1 MLATALAVYVGRLG
15 SPLAVSVLSTA
26 LFSSAM
32 VFTPLW
38 GALGDATGRQRVGVL
53 VPIYLLAEVDVTPVA
68 MGLLLTVSPI
78 GQVVFVPIVGR
89 LADAGPLRRVVL
101 AGFLAIDA
109 GFSALDIDVIA
120 VVGRVVPRNRES
132 AFLGLRA
139 TAGGLGGVIGPTL
152 VGVGVV
158 AVGYPA
164 AFAAAGVVALIGA
177 GLAAARSPDPPARPA
192 GDTGPVPGPRI
203 ETAVGIPR
211 PLGWSRPSLDEGDQD

>member
-1 MLATALAVYVGRLG
+1 MTPPAVKGVG
-15 SPLAVSVLSTA
+15 A
-26 LFSSAM
+26 
-32 VFTPLW
+32 
-38 GALGDATGRQRVGVL
+38 L

-89 LADAGPLRRVVL
+89 
-101 AGFLAIDA
+101 
-109 GFSALDIDVIA
+109 
-120 VVGRVVPRNRES
+120 VVPRTRES

-152 VGVGVV
+152 LGAGVV

-177 GLAAARSPDPPARPA
+177 GLAAARIPEPPARPA
-192 GDTGPVPGPRI
+192 GDTDPVPGPRI

-211 PLGWSRPSLDEGDQD
+211 PLGRSRPSLDEGDQD